1 MAETKSPWPVLAEQ
15 AQAKLAEVEAVLRI
29 AKTHLAEATS
39 HRERIVA
46 MLSEY
51 REKLN
56 RYERQSN
63 LSDSVNCRQFLAQL
77 VNLDVQ
83 AQLKVQQMQA
93 AVDLAA
99 SRVKAARLDVEK
111 MKKLV
116 ERETKRI
123 AGDAGAKTLSDRNL
137 LAISAE
143 TGFLAEFLFHRGNKV
158 ADPVGQSN
166 IHALLPDP
174 NFTSEQIGLLGELD
188 ASPGFNPINEV
199 AMQLLKPALE
209 SFHIRGLLGHERIE
223 HGFGLASRIDA
234 PFDANL
240 AQKLVR
246 PKIRGNDTDRAD
258 DRAAINID
266 LVARAGEP
274 VAARSRDILDKGIN
288 RDALV
293 LCQAPNSRCDK

>member
-1 MAETKSPWPVLAEQ
+1 M
-15 AQAKLAEVEAVLRI
+15 LRI

-123 AGDAGAKTLSDRNL
+123 ASDAAKTAQRRMDEMATLRHSY
-137 LAISAE
+137 
-143 TGFLAEFLFHRGNKV
+143 K
-158 ADPVGQSN
+158 
-166 IHALLPDP
+166 HA
-174 NFTSEQIGLLGELD
+174 
-188 ASPGFNPINEV
+188 
-199 AMQLLKPALE
+199 
-209 SFHIRGLLGHERIE
+209 
-223 HGFGLASRIDA
+223 
-234 PFDANL
+234 
-240 AQKLVR
+240 
-246 PKIRGNDTDRAD
+246 
-258 DRAAINID
+258 
-266 LVARAGEP
+266 
-274 VAARSRDILDKGIN
+274 
-288 RDALV
+288 
-293 LCQAPNSRCDK
+293 

>member
-29 AKTHLAEATS
+29 AKTHLAEVTS

-56 RYERQSN
+56 GYERQSN

-123 AGDAGAKTLSDRNL
+123 ASDAAKTAQRRMDEMATLRHSY
-137 LAISAE
+137 
-143 TGFLAEFLFHRGNKV
+143 K
-158 ADPVGQSN
+158 
-166 IHALLPDP
+166 HA
-174 NFTSEQIGLLGELD
+174 
-188 ASPGFNPINEV
+188 
-199 AMQLLKPALE
+199 
-209 SFHIRGLLGHERIE
+209 
-223 HGFGLASRIDA
+223 
-234 PFDANL
+234 
-240 AQKLVR
+240 
-246 PKIRGNDTDRAD
+246 
-258 DRAAINID
+258 
-266 LVARAGEP
+266 
-274 VAARSRDILDKGIN
+274 
-288 RDALV
+288 
-293 LCQAPNSRCDK
+293 

>member
-123 AGDAGAKTLSDRNL
+123 ASDTAKTAQRRMDEMATLRHSY
-137 LAISAE
+137 
-143 TGFLAEFLFHRGNKV
+143 K
-158 ADPVGQSN
+158 
-166 IHALLPDP
+166 HA
-174 NFTSEQIGLLGELD
+174 
-188 ASPGFNPINEV
+188 
-199 AMQLLKPALE
+199 
-209 SFHIRGLLGHERIE
+209 
-223 HGFGLASRIDA
+223 
-234 PFDANL
+234 
-240 AQKLVR
+240 
-246 PKIRGNDTDRAD
+246 
-258 DRAAINID
+258 
-266 LVARAGEP
+266 
-274 VAARSRDILDKGIN
+274 
-288 RDALV
+288 
-293 LCQAPNSRCDK
+293 

>member
-39 HRERIVA
+39 HRERIVV

-56 RYERQSN
+56 GYERQSN

-123 AGDAGAKTLSDRNL
+123 ASDAAKTAQRRMDEMATLRHSY
-137 LAISAE
+137 
-143 TGFLAEFLFHRGNKV
+143 K
-158 ADPVGQSN
+158 
-166 IHALLPDP
+166 HA
-174 NFTSEQIGLLGELD
+174 
-188 ASPGFNPINEV
+188 
-199 AMQLLKPALE
+199 
-209 SFHIRGLLGHERIE
+209 
-223 HGFGLASRIDA
+223 
-234 PFDANL
+234 
-240 AQKLVR
+240 
-246 PKIRGNDTDRAD
+246 
-258 DRAAINID
+258 
-266 LVARAGEP
+266 
-274 VAARSRDILDKGIN
+274 
-288 RDALV
+288 
-293 LCQAPNSRCDK
+293 